1 MGLGLPA
8 AAARAAE
15 PRELREAALLV
26 VTGRWGRGRHP
37 VTPGDGVLGCMGAV
51 GQPFARSQNS
61 EVFGS
66 GTEQFVVLQNRTEP
80 ARWSAKGTLRTV
92 IPSAVPVPYVS
103 SEAACNTASVCK
115 ALAHSSK
122 LELQLTSKR

>member
-1 MGLGLPA
+1 MVLGLPA

-37 VTPGDGVLGCMGAV
+37 VAPGDGVLGFMGAV

-61 EVFGS
+61 EVRGS

-80 ARWSAKGTLRTV
+80 ARWSAKGLCE
-92 IPSAVPVPYVS
+92 P
-103 SEAACNTASVCK
+103 
-115 ALAHSSK
+115 
-122 LELQLTSKR
+122 

>member
-1 MGLGLPA
+1 MVLGLPA

-26 VTGRWGRGRHP
+26 VTGRRGRGRHP
-37 VTPGDGVLGCMGAV
+37 VTPVDGVLGFMGAV

-61 EVFGS
+61 EVCGS

-80 ARWSAKGTLRTV
+80 ARWSLRTV

-103 SEAACNTASVCK
+103 APEGSRRRS
-115 ALAHSSK
+115 
-122 LELQLTSKR
+122 